1 MTASS
6 NGLLES
12 RTVRFTDL
20 HQKLLNGPLIF
31 SLGSNTN
38 VTLSC
43 RDLSVMKDL
52 QQRADQVILDIAYRV
67 CNLEYNIASDDDD
80 DLIYDQKQ
88 SPHPSLALIYLLFI
102 QLPDGTEN
110 DKCLFHHLSYETKK
124 HMHEL
129 LLNHIKQ
136 SKEFIHHEKELIQ
149 LMLSNQYG
157 IIRMNNYDAHIR
169 DKYLDVIYDTLDT
182 IFGVYKD
189 PNISKSVC
197 RDKPVYMFLLVLKEY
212 SFQDQ
217 RGKELKRMISQTVF
231 LELSDTEWTNQI
243 SCDFLKEYIKTIFL
257 DAHNDGYF
265 VPQQPNDYMD
275 AEDWNN
281 PLFYANVFD
290 SKKYSD
296 IKYEKP
302 MLAKKIQSF
311 KATQHQVLSILFEHF
326 NRCLTQTSGKDK
338 LIVLKLW
345 NMFNHKSIE
354 WKTYFSIDLLKT
366 VISESLKEDNELVQC
381 ELLEFIY
388 QFCNMPYYIDMLINS
403 IEFRDII
410 NDVFNHII
418 NQAPPYSRLLS
429 SLIKVC
435 DQDCHNKNQFASLM
449 LKKLF
454 PTEPLWQECI
464 VNLALKSVQSNHREV
479 IDSAISFVYT
489 FTYHHIPQF
498 TSLKALSTAIIGL
511 LDRFQNDDKILEH
524 VIELFGRIIVR
535 LGPKEIN
542 QLVQRILFSKQYKQ
556 NQINTFVRRYLI
568 QWIGK
573 SVNNLS
579 IYLPSAMK
587 IILLH
592 QPIDRYSIDR
602 LVIMYKQPHK
612 TTNRYIQHLI
622 TPMFQLHASPT
633 TYSNT
638 TEKAKASQLLSI
650 LYTRTA
656 EYKGIHHQESTLLF
670 QQILDSLAEAMPS
683 DLSRTDPDALELL
696 RYHLAAAT
704 KMVKQIILREGNIT
718 TDQILQIIDLIVQ
731 AQHYTINTYS
741 EFRRSWDELPEIDI
755 LVKILVSMDDQW
767 NTIEMIASS
776 VIDMVVDWI
785 NQNMGS
791 TKSDLSS
798 KVELVIDFYDQ
809 LNIVPPSI
817 TISPTEEISYSEW
830 IDRLMVAL
838 EKNTRLTKE
847 LKQIKE
853 KINKNK

>member
-6 NGLLES
+6 NELLES
-12 RTVRFTDL
+12 RTVRFTDSIK
-20 HQKLLNGPLIF
+20 KLLNGPFVF

-52 QQRADQVILDIAYRV
+52 QQRADQVILDIVYRV
-67 CNLEYNIASDDDD
+67 CNLECNIASDDGD

-102 QLPDGTEN
+102 QLPDGTDN

-136 SKEFIHHEKELIQ
+136 SKEFVHHEKELIQ
-149 LMLSNQYG
+149 LILSNQYG

-182 IFGVYKD
+182 IFRVYKD

-257 DAHNDGYF
+257 DAYNDGYF

-296 IKYEKP
+296 IK
-302 MLAKKIQSF
+302 
-311 KATQHQVLSILFEHF
+311 
-326 NRCLTQTSGKDK
+326 
-338 LIVLKLW
+338 
-345 NMFNHKSIE
+345 
-354 WKTYFSIDLLKT
+354 

-410 NDVFNHII
+410 KDVINHII
-418 NQAPPYSRLLS
+418 NQASPYPRLLS

-435 DQDCHNKNQFASLM
+435 DQDCYNHNQFASEM

-511 LDRFQNDDKILEH
+511 LDCFQNDDKIL
-524 VIELFGRIIVR
+524 
-535 LGPKEIN
+535 
-542 QLVQRILFSKQYKQ
+542 
-556 NQINTFVRRYLI
+556 
-568 QWIGK
+568 
-573 SVNNLS
+573 
-579 IYLPSAMK
+579 
-587 IILLH
+587 
-592 QPIDRYSIDR
+592 
-602 LVIMYKQPHK
+602 
-612 TTNRYIQHLI
+612 
-622 TPMFQLHASPT
+622 
-633 TYSNT
+633 
-638 TEKAKASQLLSI
+638 
-650 LYTRTA
+650 RTV

-670 QQILDSLAEAMPS
+670 QQILDSLAKAMPS
-683 DLSRTDPDALELL
+683 NLSRTNPDVLELL

-704 KMVKQIILREGNIT
+704 KMVEQIILGEGNIT

-741 EFRRSWDELPEIDI
+741 EFRWSWDELPEIDI
-755 LVKILVSMDDQW
+755 LVKTLVSMDDQW
-767 NTIEMIASS
+767 NTIEMISFH

-785 NQNMGS
+785 NRYLRS
-791 TKSDLSS
+791 TKSDLPS

-817 TISPTEEISYSEW
+817 TISPRKKISYSEW
-830 IDRLMVAL
+830 IDRLIVAL
-838 EKNTRLTKE
+838 EKNTSYSPRDLTEE

>member
-6 NGLLES
+6 NELLES
-12 RTVRFTDL
+12 KTVEFTDSI
-20 HQKLLNGPLIF
+20 QKLLNGPFVF

-43 RDLSVMKDL
+43 RDLSVMKHL
-52 QQRADQVILDIAYRV
+52 QQRADQVILDIVYRV
-67 CNLEYNIASDDDD
+67 CNLECNIASDDGD

-88 SPHPSLALIYLLFI
+88 SLHPSLALIYLLFI

-124 HMHEL
+124 HMHEIIL
-129 LLNHIKQ
+129 EHIKQ
-136 SKEFIHHEKELIQ
+136 LKEFVHHEMELIQ

-217 RGKELKRMISQTVF
+217 R
-231 LELSDTEWTNQI
+231 
-243 SCDFLKEYIKTIFL
+243 EYIKTIFL

-265 VPQQPNDYMD
+265 IPQQPNDYMD

-281 PLFYANVFD
+281 PLFYDNVFD
-290 SKKYSD
+290 SEEYSD
-296 IKYEKP
+296 IEYEKP
-302 MLAKKIQSF
+302 IIAKKIRSF

-326 NRCLTQTSGKDK
+326 NRCLTQTSWKDK
-338 LIVLKLW
+338 LIVLKLL
-345 NMFNHKSIE
+345 NMFDHVYKD

-388 QFCNMPYYIDMLINS
+388 QFCNMPYYIKMFVNN
-403 IEFRDII
+403 IEFPDII
-410 NDVFNHII
+410 KEVFNHII
-418 NQAPPYSRLLS
+418 NQASPYPRLLS

-435 DQDCHNKNQFASLM
+435 EDRRNHNQFASEM

-454 PTEPLWQECI
+454 PTELLWQECI
-464 VNLALKSVQSNHREV
+464 VNLTLKSVQSNHWEV

-511 LDRFQNDDKILEH
+511 LDRFQNDDNILEH
-524 VIELFGRIIVR
+524 VLEFFDRIIVQ
-535 LGPKEIN
+535 LGFKEIN
-542 QLVQRILFSKQYKQ
+542 QLVQRILFSKQYQ
-556 NQINTFVRRYLI
+556 PDQIDNFVSVYLI

-587 IILLH
+587 ILLLD
-592 QPIDRYSIDR
+592 QPIDRYFCIDS
-602 LVIMYKQPHK
+602 LVKMYKQPHK
-612 TTNRYIQHLI
+612 TTNQYIQHLI
-622 TPMFQLHASPT
+622 TPMIQLHASPT
-633 TYSNT
+633 TYTHT
-638 TEKAKASQLLSI
+638 TEKAKASKLLS
-650 LYTRTA
+650 LLFTRTV

-670 QQILDSLAEAMPS
+670 QQILDSLAEAIPY
-683 DLSRTDPDALELL
+683 DLSRTDPDVLELL

-704 KMVKQIILREGNIT
+704 KMVEQIILRRGNIT

-731 AQHYTINTYS
+731 AQHYTISTYL

-755 LVKILVSMDDQW
+755 LGYRLDQ
-767 NTIEMIASS
+767 SKYG
-776 VIDMVVDWI
+776 I
-785 NQNMGS
+785 N
-791 TKSDLSS
+791 KKRLPS
-798 KVELVIDFYDQ
+798 KVELVIDFYDE
-809 LNIVPPSI
+809 LNIFPLSI
-817 TISPTEEISYSEW
+817 TMSPTEEISYSEW

-838 EKNTRLTKE
+838 EKNTSYSPRDLTKE

-853 KINKNK
+853 KLIKINK

>member
-6 NGLLES
+6 SQHSNELLES
-12 RTVRFTDL
+12 RTVRFTDSI
-20 HQKLLNGPLIF
+20 QKLLNGPLIF
-31 SLGSNTN
+31 SLRSNTN

-43 RDLSVMKDL
+43 RDLSVMKHL
-52 QQRADQVILDIAYRV
+52 QQRADQVILDIVYRV
-67 CNLEYNIASDDDD
+67 CNLECNIASDDGD

-88 SPHPSLALIYLLFI
+88 SLHPSLALIYLLFI

-124 HMHEL
+124 HMHEIIL
-129 LLNHIKQ
+129 DHIKQ
-136 SKEFIHHEKELIQ
+136 SKEFVHHEMELIQ

-182 IFGVYKD
+182 IFRVYKD

-197 RDKPVYMFLLVLKEY
+197 RDNPVYMFLLVLKEY

-257 DAHNDGYF
+257 DAYNDGYF

-302 MLAKKIQSF
+302 IIAKKIESF
-311 KATQHQVLSILFEHF
+311 KVTQHQVLSILFEHF
-326 NRCLTQTSGKDK
+326 NRCLTQTSWKDK
-338 LIVLKLW
+338 LIALKLL
-345 NMFNHKSIE
+345 NMFDHVNKD

-366 VISESLKEDNELVQC
+366 VISEALKEDNELVQC

-388 QFCNMPYYIDMLINS
+388 QFCNMPYYIDMLIDS

-410 NDVFNHII
+410 KEVINHII
-418 NQAPPYSRLLS
+418 NQASPYPRLLS

-435 DQDCHNKNQFASLM
+435 DQDCHNKNQFASQM

-524 VIELFGRIIVR
+524 VIELFDH
-535 LGPKEIN
+535 
-542 QLVQRILFSKQYKQ
+542 
-556 NQINTFVRRYLI
+556 
-568 QWIGK
+568 K

-592 QPIDRYSIDR
+592 QPIDRYSIDS

-622 TPMFQLHASPT
+622 TPLIQLHASPT
-633 TYSNT
+633 TYSNR

-650 LYTRTA
+650 LFTRTV

-683 DLSRTDPDALELL
+683 NLSRTNPDVLELL

-731 AQHYTINTYS
+731 AQHYTISTYR

-755 LVKILVSMDDQW
+755 LVKTLVSMDDQW

-817 TISPTEEISYSEW
+817 TISPTKEISYSEW
-830 IDRLMVAL
+830 IDRLIVAL
-838 EKNTRLTKE
+838 EKNTRLTKK

-853 KINKNK
+853 KINK